1 MNKDF
6 FWSSY
11 IQGVSIGYSSY
22 DYSSYDVSYSFDDNC
37 TYTIFDNA
45 ASYIYIPP
53 SAYSQLINAIV
64 VAFGNPNT
72 FVKNG
77 FLLIDGTEAEPVP
90 ISFMFDN
97 HWITLNPEDYLID
110 VSQFGDGSIL
120 KILILSNSY
129 EFFIMGSPIFQGYY
143 TVFSM

>member
-22 DYSSYDVSYSFDDNC
+22 DYSSYDESYSFDDNC

-64 VAFGNPNT
+64 YHFGNPKT

-77 FLLIDGTEAEPVP
+77 FLLIDGLHSNPVP

-110 VSQFGDGSIL
+110 VS
-120 KILILSNSY
+120 
-129 EFFIMGSPIFQGYY
+129 
-143 TVFSM
+143 